1 MSQYSTNLWN
11 VDTFCVLHGSFEVKT
26 SLKLL
31 DVLDLTAF
39 LFKTH
44 QYIYYLKVLNM
55 YDI

>member
-1 MSQYSTNLWN
+1 MECRYILCASWVFLGKNIPKIIGY
-11 VDTFCVLHGSFEVKT
+11 
-26 SLKLL
+26 
-31 DVLDLTAF
+31 VLDLTAF